1 MHQLNKRRLSSC
13 SFIFWF
19 LLLIIQQKSCQNNIL
34 LIISKMLDFEAGKEC
49 ADSHDLR
56 AESHTLHNF
65 CYKTVIPFAT
75 TELDNLIFLSK

>member
-1 MHQLNKRRLSSC
+1 M
-13 SFIFWF
+13 
-19 LLLIIQQKSCQNNIL
+19 L

-49 ADSHDLR
+49 ADSHNLR